1 MSDQIDLL
9 SPSLW
14 DGVSEAGQRE
24 FLLRGQEMVTA
35 TLSLAHGADLRNTTM
50 MGIFGAVGVA
60 LFAAGA
66 TIITGSHPSW
76 ALAGGAMTTAIGLFI
91 ASAICAV
98 AARPVD
104 FFISRFEPKRLIDS
118 SARNDQ
124 DRTRVL
130 IAVIQ
135 DRIDHNRESLAR
147 SARLTA
153 IAMCV
158 AAASLAVGALFFLIK
173 SLF

>member
-1 MSDQIDLL
+1 MPDQVDLL
-9 SPSLW
+9 SPSIW

-24 FLLRGQEMVTA
+24 FLSRGQEMVTA

-66 TIITGSHPSW
+66 AIFAGSHPSW
-76 ALAGGAMTTAIGLFI
+76 ALAGGAMTAAIGLFI
-91 ASAICAV
+91 ASAICAI
-98 AARPVD
+98 AARPID
-104 FFISRFEPKRLIDS
+104 FFISGFEPKQLVNS

-147 SARLTA
+147 SARLTV

-158 AAASLAVGALFFLIK
+158 GAASLAVGAAAFLLM